1 MAADAALT
9 LASKGNVALC
19 CDLDGNKFS
28 NVNLIY
34 IVSIMIP
41 SYHDAFIYRRLLL
54 FNIKS
59 YYIISSLLWHVWDET
74 VCWIKFVNIWIFW
87 YTHISAI
94 QKFST
99 IMMWSYIVSNSQ
111 SQLKFDVFVI
121 ILLIL
126 TLQVEVER
134 IDIGEPENPG
144 RLRAKLN
151 ICRDKDCG
159 HTYATVW
166 EWVGLTVSLDV

>member
-1 MAADAALT
+1 MNHGSWCSSNFSIKRECGPVL
-9 LASKGNVALC
+9 GFRWNW
-19 CDLDGNKFS
+19 DGNKFS

-41 SYHDAFIYRRLLL
+41 SHHDALIYRRLLL

-87 YTHISAI
+87 YTHISTI

-99 IMMWSYIVSNSQ
+99 IMMWSYIVLNSVSVQ
-111 SQLKFDVFVI
+111 NLMFLYSYFWFWLCRLRLSV
-121 ILLIL
+121 L
-126 TLQVEVER
+126 TLVNQKIQVGFVR
-134 IDIGEPENPG
+134 N
-144 RLRAKLN
+144 
-151 ICRDKDCG
+151 
-159 HTYATVW
+159 
-166 EWVGLTVSLDV
+166 

>member
-41 SYHDAFIYRRLLL
+41 SYHDALIYRRLLL

-59 YYIISSLLWHVWDET
+59 YYIISSLLWHV
-74 VCWIKFVNIWIFW
+74 
-87 YTHISAI
+87 
-94 QKFST
+94 
-99 IMMWSYIVSNSQ
+99 
-111 SQLKFDVFVI
+111 
-121 ILLIL
+121 
-126 TLQVEVER
+126 
-134 IDIGEPENPG
+134 
-144 RLRAKLN
+144 
-151 ICRDKDCG
+151 
-159 HTYATVW
+159 
-166 EWVGLTVSLDV
+166 